1 MPDHTAILSAA
12 LQDPGLTSE
21 EKSYLSDAELRKDIA
36 SFLSGAV
43 GSAIAIV
50 IAKYSRLSKPAQTIL
65 GLAGFGAGKLL
76 YNALHKEGRQS
87 SQYDDKLKVYKVD
100 PNL

>member
-1 MPDHTAILSAA
+1 MPEIPDILTTA
-12 LQDPGLTSE
+12 LQDPGLTPD
-21 EKSYLSDAELRKDIA
+21 EKGYLTDTQVRKNIA
-36 SFLSGAV
+36 SFLSGTA
-43 GSAIAIV
+43 GSALAVV
-50 IAKYSRLSKPAQTIL
+50 IAKYARLSRTAQTIL

-87 SQYDDKLKVYKVD
+87 SQYDDKLKVYKVN